1 MPTVVQ
7 LILDF
12 AWALSALALI
22 ALSLGLIMGELKIV
36 NVAQGDL
43 VMIGAYGMY
52 VMRDLPFPCALAG
65 TVAIGVVLGI
75 LIERGVLRWVYQQ
88 GFIATLLAT
97 WGIGLV
103 LQQLV
108 AVAFSISQKGVNV
121 PVADTI
127 MVLGVAYPLYRVLA
141 GTFMLL
147 TVGAVILLV
156 YRTSFGLRIRASID
170 NVEMASVL
178 GIAPQRIFTLV
189 FALATALAVLAGALV
204 APTLAITPTMGL
216 VFLAPAFF
224 SVLIA
229 REGSVVGPIIGAAA
243 VQGALV
249 LLKWVMPVTVAE
261 GVMFVLLML
270 IVAVWPRGFAWK

>member
-12 AWALSALALI
+12 AWAFSALALI

-108 AVAFSISQKGVNV
+108 AVAFPS
-121 PVADTI
+121 P
-127 MVLGVAYPLYRVLA
+127 R
-141 GTFMLL
+141 
-147 TVGAVILLV
+147 
-156 YRTSFGLRIRASID
+156 RA
-170 NVEMASVL
+170 
-178 GIAPQRIFTLV
+178 
-189 FALATALAVLAGALV
+189 
-204 APTLAITPTMGL
+204 
-216 VFLAPAFF
+216 
-224 SVLIA
+224 
-229 REGSVVGPIIGAAA
+229 
-243 VQGALV
+243 
-249 LLKWVMPVTVAE
+249 
-261 GVMFVLLML
+261 
-270 IVAVWPRGFAWK
+270 